1 MIHGEVPKAQRDLIF
16 SGFQKGTS
24 PRVIVA
30 HPQTMA
36 HGLTL
41 TAGSTIIWASPTTSL
56 EIYEQANARITR
68 PGQTQ
73 NTHIINLTSTKAET
87 QVYTRLRK
95 KAAMQGALLELFED

>member
-1 MIHGEVPKAQRDLIF
+1 M
-16 SGFQKGTS
+16 T
-24 PRVIVA
+24 
-30 HPQTMA
+30 

-41 TAGSTIIWASPTTSL
+41 TEANTIIWWSLTTSL

-68 PGQTQ
+68 SGQTQ

-95 KAAMQGALLELFED
+95 KAALQGALLELFEE